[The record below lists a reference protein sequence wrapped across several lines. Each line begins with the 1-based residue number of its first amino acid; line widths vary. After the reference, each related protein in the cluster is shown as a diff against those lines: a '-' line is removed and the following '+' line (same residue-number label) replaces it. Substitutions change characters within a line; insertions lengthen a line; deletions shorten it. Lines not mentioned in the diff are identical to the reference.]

1 MALYETLKNLD
12 TEGLEVEAARIIL
25 EKIAQDLPSLT
36 DYSPGSPHVVIAEAV
51 AWAQALS
58 LYHIARL
65 PEILEEYVVRVLYGG
80 QEAPATPSR
89 TTLVLTFSTPAP
101 SGGRVIPANTAFAG
115 PGGLIFVNPAPYT
128 YPAESYGNEM
138 SGGSYLYQIPV
149 VCTTAGAR
157 TNVPAN
163 TITRPQTAI
172 PGLVSVTNPLPAT
185 GGRDAETY
193 EEMRNRLLRTPPD
206 SKLVTQGDYEEF
218 VRYYYGGGRVYVI
231 GPKFPDFTTNDPNWQ
246 AGYVSLAVM
255 LPDGT
260 PLSDDPILKAV
271 LLSVS
276 PMGIPR
282 FVQPTVQT
290 INVSGTIYYSL
301 QADLTQV
308 RAQVEQTLRSLLS
321 PLSWGGWGRWPND
334 LYRSQIEGALH
345 AVEGVV
351 GVNLTSPGVKTSLPT
366 PYSAP
371 TLGTI
376 SLTYQGV

>member
-1 MALYETLKNLD
+1 MALYETLKSLD

-51 AWAQALS
+51 AWAQALG

-65 PEILEEYVVRVLYGG
+65 PEILEEYIVRVLYGG

-101 SGGRVIPANTAFAG
+101 SSGRSIAANTAFVG
-115 PGGLIFVNPAPYT
+115 PGGLVFITTAPYN
-128 YPAESYGNEM
+128 YPAGTYGNET
-138 SGGSYLYQIPV
+138 SGGEYVYQVPV
-149 VCTTAGAR
+149 VCTTAGAH

-172 PGLVSVTNPLPAT
+172 PGLVAVTNPHPAT
-185 GGRDAETY
+185 GGKDAETY
-193 EEMRNRLLRTPPD
+193 EEMRDRLLRNPPD
-206 SKLVTQGDYEEF
+206 SKLITQGDYEEF
-218 VRYYYGGGRVYVI
+218 IRYYYGGGRVYVI
-231 GPKFPDFTTNDPNWQ
+231 GPTFPDFATSDPNWQ
-246 AGYVSLAVM
+246 AGYVSLAVI

-260 PLSDDPILKAV
+260 PLSDDLVLKTV

-282 FVQPTVQT
+282 FVAPTITTVD
-290 INVSGTIYYSL
+290 VSGTVYYSL
-301 QADLTQV
+301 SADLTKVQEGV
-308 RAQVEQTLRSLLS
+308 NAALQSLIS
-321 PLSWGGWGRWPND
+321 PLTWEGWGRWPND
-334 LYRSQIEGALH
+334 LYPSQ
-345 AVEGVV
+345 VEAAIHGVDGVV
-351 GVNLTSPGVKTSLPT
+351 GVSLSSPNAKISLPT

-371 TLGTI
+371 ILGTV
-376 SLTYQGV
+376 SLAYEGV

>member
-1 MALYETLKNLD
+1 MAIYETLKNLD
-12 TEGLEVEAARIIL
+12 TEGMEREAARIIL
-25 EKIAQDLPSLT
+25 ERIAQNLPQLT

-51 AWAQALS
+51 AWAQALG

-101 SGGRVIPANTAFAG
+101 SSGRTIPPNTAFVG
-115 PGGLIFVNPAPYT
+115 PGGLVFITTAPYT
-128 YPAESYGNEM
+128 YPAGTYGNET
-138 SGGSYLYQIPV
+138 SGGGYVYQVPV
-149 VCTTAGAR
+149 VCSSTGAA

-172 PGLVSVTNPLPAT
+172 AGLISVTNPNPAT

-193 EEMRNRLLRTPPD
+193 DEMKARLLKSPPD
-206 SKLVTQGDYEEF
+206 AKLITQGDYEEF

-231 GPKFPDFTTNDPNWQ
+231 GPKFPDFATDDPNWL
-246 AGYVSLAVM
+246 AGYVSLAVL

-260 PLSDDPILKAV
+260 PLNDDPILRAI
-271 LLSVS
+271 LTTNS

-282 FVQPTVQT
+282 FVAPTIQT
-290 INVSGTIYYSL
+290 VNISGTVYYRSS
-301 QADLTQV
+301 QDLTPI
-308 RAQVEQTLRSLLS
+308 QTEVNAALQNLLS
-321 PLSWGGWGRWPND
+321 PLSWADWGKWPNT
-334 LYRSQIEGALH
+334 LYPSQIVAAIQGVAG
-345 AVEGVV
+345 VEGVS
-351 GVNLTSPGVKTSLPT
+351 LTAPTGGIALPT
-366 PYSAP
+366 PYSA
-371 TLGTI
+371 TQLGTV